1 MQSSPA
7 LFLSKPDAFSLPTE
21 SDCVEAYLA
30 CYDLLM
36 FTFQKISFQDNRPGL
51 AMLDP
56 QVHVH
61 PQQPGAHPSEQLPHP
76 QKTNGYS
83 MVREH
88 FGPSLIGL
96 ELQTGTKVGEAAVI
110 EMSRFS
116 GASCYGVVVL
126 FLDCCG
132 R

>member
-1 MQSSPA
+1 
-7 LFLSKPDAFSLPTE
+7 
-21 SDCVEAYLA
+21 
-30 CYDLLM
+30 
-36 FTFQKISFQDNRPGL
+36 
-51 AMLDP
+51 MLDP

-61 PQQPGAHPSEQLPHP
+61 PQRLGSHPSEQLLHP

-88 FGPSLIGL
+88 FWLSLIGL

-110 EMSRFS
+110 ETSRFS

-126 FLDCCG
+126 FLDCCS